1 MSHDQTPDPQSGSGP
16 VPFPNSPAGG
26 AHSMPYPPTPPYS
39 PEHSPEDSAASGAR
53 SGAQP
58 GMPPYTG
65 APAAPRALITD
76 QIAERE
82 AWHIGN
88 IGSYI
93 LATVLTVL
101 IVLNITIFAFTS
113 FASGPSPIAVILVI
127 ILAVACTGFKIIQP
141 GHTRVLVFMGK
152 YVDTV
157 RDTGLVWVN
166 PFVTSRKKMSVRVRN
181 FETNELKIN
190 DLDGNPVTTAAIVVW
205 TVSDTA
211 RASFAV
217 ENYEEFIYAQAESAL
232 RHVISG
238 HPYDEGN
245 RHDVISLRGSTENVS
260 QELADEVSARVAAA
274 GIQVVEAR
282 ISSLAYAPEI
292 AQAMLQRQQASA
304 VVAARERIV
313 EGAVSM
319 VEDALNQLEQQN
331 IVDLDDER
339 RAAMVSNLLVVLCSE
354 SNVNP
359 VVNAGS
365 LYN

>member
-1 MSHDQTPDPQSGSGP
+1 MPDNPHGTPSAGAYNPPANGPQAVPFSSHHQSAPNARAVPPQPVTDGGIRERDAWHLPTWASYLLFFGLIACFGLAIWQAVVLSESGP
-16 VPFPNSPAGG
+16 
-26 AHSMPYPPTPPYS
+26 
-39 PEHSPEDSAASGAR
+39 AA
-53 SGAQP
+53 
-58 GMPPYTG
+58 
-65 APAAPRALITD
+65 AAPV
-76 QIAERE
+76 
-82 AWHIGN
+82 IG
-88 IGSYI
+88 II
-93 LATVLTVL
+93 
-101 IVLNITIFAFTS
+101 IVLVMF
-113 FASGPSPIAVILVI
+113 P
-127 ILAVACTGFKIIQP
+127 GFHIVQP
-141 GHTRVLVFMGK
+141 GHTKVLVFFGK
-152 YVDTV
+152 YVGTI
-157 RDTGLVWVN
+157 RDTGFIFAN
-166 PFVTSRKKMSVRVRN
+166 PLAKSTKMSVRVRN

-217 ENYEEFIYAQAESAL
+217 ENYEQFIYAQSESAL

-245 RHDVISLRGSTENVS
+245 REDVVSLRGSTDEVS

-274 GIQVVEAR
+274 GIQVIEAR

-292 AQAMLQRQQASA
+292 AQAMLQRQQAAA

-319 VEDALNQLEQQN
+319 VDDALNRLEQRD

-339 RAAMVSNLLVVLCSE
+339 RAAMVSNLLVVLCSDNQV
-354 SNVNP
+354 SP
-359 VVNAGS
+359 VVNTGS